1 MEQQNKIKTT
11 LQKISLIENIPI
23 QFNIDERRIIEFK
36 CPTVYDLVSDLD
48 FKKFMSII
56 SLTPEKVKEL
66 KLNLPFDTSEHGK
79 LIQGFMAF
87 SEYSKLLLKYFNKF
101 VKDSEI
107 VENTLVVNSEKVMS
121 YELKYIVEVMQMSL
135 GQKVFIEDDA
145 AENKN
150 LDSDSPMGKLLQKQ
164 KAAEEKL
171 KKVKAKKTASGKG
184 YSIEE
189 IMLAISYE
197 FGLTLNELLNK
208 TYFALIWYFGYV
220 SKVDAHKL
228 NQQILSSGMSKQKS
242 YNYWLNK

>member
-11 LQKISLIENIPI
+11 LQKISLIENIPV
-23 QFNIDERRIIEFK
+23 QFSINERRIIEFK
-36 CPTVYDLVSDLD
+36 FPTVYDLMADLE

-66 KLNLPFDTSEHGK
+66 KLNLPFDTTEHGK
-79 LIQGFMAF
+79 LIQGLIGFT
-87 SEYSKLLLKYFNKF
+87 EYSQLLLKYFKKF

-107 VENTLVVNSEKVMS
+107 IENALVVNSEKIMS
-121 YELKYIVEVMQMSL
+121 YELQYIVEVMQMSL
-135 GQKVFIEDDA
+135 GQKVFIED
-145 AENKN
+145 AEENSGINK
-150 LDSDSPMGKLLQKQ
+150 DSLIGKILEQQ

-171 KKVKAKKTASGKG
+171 RKVKAKKAANGKG

-197 FGLTLNELLNK
+197 FGLTLQELLNK

>member
-1 MEQQNKIKTT
+1 MEQQNRIKTT
-11 LQKISLIENIPI
+11 LQKISLIENISI
-23 QFNIDERRIIEFK
+23 QFSINERRIIEFK
-36 CPTVYDLVSDLD
+36 CPTVYDLISDLE
-48 FKKFMSII
+48 FKKFMSVI

-66 KLNLPFDTSEHGK
+66 KLNLPFDSSEHGK

-87 SEYSKLLLKYFNKF
+87 SEYSKLLLKYFKKF

-107 VENTLVVNSEKVMS
+107 LENTLVVNSEKVMS

-135 GQKVFIEDDA
+135 GQKVFIED
-145 AENKN
+145 AEESSSIDK
-150 LDSDSPMGKLLQKQ
+150 DSLMGKILEQQKT
-164 KAAEEKL
+164 AEEKL
-171 KKVKAKKTASGKG
+171 RKVKAKKAANAKG

-197 FGLTLNELLNK
+197 FGLTLQELLNK

>member
-1 MEQQNKIKTT
+1 MAQQSVTKTT
-11 LQKISLIENIPI
+11 LQKLSLIENLPI
-23 QFNIDERRIIEFK
+23 QFSINERRIIEFK
-36 CPTVYDLVSDLD
+36 CPTVYDLISDLD
-48 FKKFMSII
+48 FKKFMSVV

-66 KLNLPFDTSEHGK
+66 KLMLPFDTSEHGK
-79 LIQGFMAF
+79 IIQGFMGF
-87 SEYSKLLLKYFNKF
+87 SEYSSLLLKYFNKF
-101 VKDSEI
+101 IQNSTVI
-107 VENTLVVNSEKVMS
+107 ENALIVNSEKVMS
-121 YELKYIVEVMQMSL
+121 YELQYIVEVMQMSM

-150 LDSDSPMGKLLQKQ
+150 LDPNSPIGQILEKQ

-171 KKVKAKKTASGKG
+171 RKVKAKKAANGKG

-197 FGLTLNELLNK
+197 FGLTLQELLNK

>member
-11 LQKISLIENIPI
+11 LQKISLIENIPV
-23 QFNIDERRIIEFK
+23 QFSINERRIIEFK
-36 CPTVYDLVSDLD
+36 FPTVYDLMADLE

-66 KLNLPFDTSEHGK
+66 KLNLPFDTTEHGK
-79 LIQGFMAF
+79 LIQGLIGFT
-87 SEYSKLLLKYFNKF
+87 EYSQLLLKYFKKF

-107 VENTLVVNSEKVMS
+107 IENALVVNSEKIMS
-121 YELKYIVEVMQMSL
+121 YELQYIVEVMQMSL
-135 GQKVFIEDDA
+135 GQKVFIEDDV

-150 LDSDSPMGKLLQKQ
+150 VDPNSPIGQILEKQ
-164 KAAEEKL
+164 KATEEKL
-171 KKVKAKKTASGKG
+171 RKVKAKKAANGKG

-197 FGLTLNELLNK
+197 FGLTLQELLNK
-208 TYFALIWYFGYV
+208 TYFAVIWYFGYV